1 MRAEGVPVGSTARGI
16 CPFCKGGRQ
25 MEASFNLTVVEH
37 GKAKYL
43 CHRSTCGA
51 HGSVFGASSFV
62 TETRDAKVPQKSVC
76 NPFRGATRPLG
87 REWVSELSR
96 LYSLREDEATRHGW
110 LEEVDSGRLVVCIRS
125 STNEYRGVQLR
136 SNRWS
141 GNTRSRDF
149 RETDG
154 NWMGWFY
161 PSPSTGIPES
171 PTVLVEDVI
180 SAAKVA
186 QAGFVAA
193 SLMGCNLS
201 LDLLL
206 EGASRGDFPCY
217 LALDRDATGKAIE
230 YSQRY
235 RFLVNGNLI
244 PILLSKD
251 IKYHTEEEIQ
261 DMIHNATVRP

>member
-1 MRAEGVPVGSTARGI
+1 
-16 CPFCKGGRQ
+16 

-43 CHRSTCGA
+43 CHRATCGA
-51 HGSVFGASSFV
+51 HGSVFGAAGFV
-62 TETRDAKVPQKSVC
+62 IQAGNSQGSRKGVHD
-76 NPFRGATRPLG
+76 PFRGATGPLG
-87 REWVSELSR
+87 GEWVSELSR
-96 LYSLREDEATRHGW
+96 LYSLREDEAIRHGW
-110 LEEVDSGRLVVCIRS
+110 LEEIDSGRLVVCIRS
-125 STNEYRGVQLR
+125 PTNEHRGVQLR
-136 SNRWS
+136 ESRGAS
-141 GNTRSRDF
+141 GSRSRDF

-161 PSPSTGIPES
+161 PSTRVSES

-206 EGASRGDFPCY
+206 EGANRGDFPCY